1 MTEGIFDNMVW
12 WHWWVIAVAFV
23 ILEVLSPTV
32 FFMWM
37 AVAALVVGV
46 LLMLVPMSWEVQFL
60 LFAFLSVVAIMGG
73 RTWFRR
79 HPIKTDQPMLNERG
93 QTLVGQVAVVENP
106 IVNGTGRIH
115 IGDSTWKVRG
125 PDAPAGTRVRIVSAE
140 STVLTVELLDH

>member
-1 MTEGIFDNMVW
+1 MTEGIFDNLVW
-12 WHWWVIAVAFV
+12 WHWWVIAVAFI

-46 LLMLVPMSWEVQFL
+46 LLMFVPMSWEVQFL
-60 LFAFLSVVAIMGG
+60 LFALLSVVAIMGG

-79 HPIKTDQPMLNERG
+79 HPIKTDQPLLNERG
-93 QTLVGQVAVVENP
+93 QTLVGQIAVVENP